1 MPSTSWIRRLIVKIR
16 EIPLIRRAPLKERDI
31 VKIVTVMRKVRKWER
46 MINGLSDKSMG
57 NPDKG
62 SGDEA
67 LG

>member
-1 MPSTSWIRRLIVKIR
+1 MR
-16 EIPLIRRAPLKERDI
+16 KER
-31 VKIVTVMRKVRKWER
+31 KWKR
-46 MINGLSDKSMG
+46 MTNGLSDKSMG